1 MPKPEIIKGPFAL
14 DGRLGYFRV
23 RCPGCNTITIADPD
37 QAAGRASML
46 CDCGYH
52 ETHVLIEVSDSV

>member
-1 MPKPEIIKGPFAL
+1 MLKPEIIKGPFAL
-14 DGRLGYFRV
+14 DGTPGWYRV
-23 RCPGCNTITIADPD
+23 RCPGCRTIGLVDPD

-52 ETHVLIEVSDSV
+52 ETHVIVEVTGAV